1 MQRFHM
7 IAAVVL
13 TAACAGS
20 AIAADAAIELAVMKR
35 REMTQS
41 YPVPGHLQ
49 PLEKVMLHAKVT
61 GYLAELK
68 VDVGDKV
75 KRGDV
80 LAVLN
85 IPEMEP
91 QLKLAQANI
100 AVAKAELQRAMSQS
114 QLKKLTY
121 ERLKELRSTA
131 AGAVAQQDVDVA
143 EADFATAQSDV
154 GVSEAKVQVAEAE
167 LSRLQTLNDYAT
179 IHAPFDGTVTRRMMD
194 AGALVVA
201 GGASSQPI
209 VEIMR
214 TDKLE
219 LAFEVPERLTWF
231 VNKDSEVQFT
241 LEAVP
246 FKTFKAKVTRLS
258 GSLRPETRAMEA
270 EVEINNAEGRL
281 GPGMYAEVRL
291 PFAQMQ
297 NVAAVPAKAVRSIN
311 GQSAVF
317 VVDAGIARQITV
329 VVLANDGKEAVI
341 GGELGNHTQVIVS
354 GAETLQDGQRV
365 ADQGVGVDGRSS

>member
-1 MQRFHM
+1 MRAWIM
-7 IAAVVL
+7 PTVAVCIAAVAGAV
-13 TAACAGS
+13 TAADSVVAM
-20 AIAADAAIELAVMKR
+20 AAMKR
-35 REMTQS
+35 QEMTQS
-41 YPVPGHLQ
+41 YPVPGALQ

-68 VDVGDKV
+68 VDVGDVV

-100 AVAKAELQRAMSQS
+100 AVANAELQRSKSQA

-121 ERLKELRSTA
+121 DRWRELRKTE

-143 EADFATAQSDV
+143 EADYAAAQSDV
-154 GVSEAKVQVAEAE
+154 GVSEAKLQVAEAD
-167 LSRLQTLNDYAT
+167 LARLQKLNDYAT

-201 GGASSQPI
+201 GGSNSQPI
-209 VEIMR
+209 IELMR

-231 VNKDSEVQFT
+231 VKKGSPIEFT

-246 FKTFKAKVTRLS
+246 FKSYKAQVTRLS
-258 GSLRPETRAMEA
+258 GSVHRETRGMEA
-270 EVEINNAEGRL
+270 EVEIDNADGQL
-281 GPGMYAEVRL
+281 GPGMFASVRL
-291 PFAQMQ
+291 PFAKMA
-297 NVAAVPAKAVRSIN
+297 NVAAVPVAAVRSAN
-311 GQSAVF
+311 GQPVIF
-317 VVDAGIARQITV
+317 VVEGGLARQLRV

-341 GGELGNHTQVIVS
+341 GGELGNHTQVVVK
-354 GAETLQDGQRV
+354 GAENLVDGQRV